1 MILETQRLILRQLTV
16 KDTDALLPVLG
27 DAEAMVYYPHPF
39 SRDEVG
45 QFISKQITRYVETGH
60 GLWAM
65 LLKTTGEL
73 IGDCGL
79 VPVEELEQP
88 ADRQHHGV
96 VDHEGRDQEGQG
108 LGEEQA
114 VGEGGLADEEHQLAE
129 VRCPAYQGQQRV
141 LPRSF
146 TSRSRVR

>member
-16 KDTDALLPVLG
+16 KDIDTLLPVLG

-45 QFISKQITRYVETGH
+45 QFISKQIMRYAKTGH

-79 VPVEELEQP
+79 ALQDVELFGG
-88 ADRQHHGV
+88 ALHG
-96 VDHEGRDQEGQG
+96 RFGQAHARH
-108 LGEEQA
+108 LVQQ
-114 VGEGGLADEEHQLAE
+114 VGTLAE
-129 VRCPAYQGQQRV
+129 TVGDTARQGRELFRRCVQLKFRETCQYSGSLR
-141 LPRSF
+141 
-146 TSRSRVR
+146 